1 MTCFLR
7 RVSVSL
13 THRRVRESYVVILS
27 GCIKV
32 SLRFVLIF
40 ILTRQFFL
48 LLFCSQCCFL
58 DGSKEPP
65 LIHIRLLND
74 FLCKKSQIKFLE
86 IFAMPNKKFNHHSLY
101 LRERKKMYSFLTT
114 LQTTPALM
122 LCLPRH
128 TRHNHTLRRR
138 PTNWLWRRAGCRS
151 LALWK
156 EKERLLLVSG
166 SCRGERSAVSSFA
179 DWSGWF
185 TPPPNLILLVVTL
198 LI

>member
-1 MTCFLR
+1 MHKSQSAVRSHLHFNT
-7 RVSVSL
+7 SVL
-13 THRRVRESYVVILS
+13 FA
-27 GCIKV
+27 
-32 SLRFVLIF
+32 FVL
-40 ILTRQFFL
+40 LSM
-48 LLFCSQCCFL
+48 LFPRWIK
-58 DGSKEPP
+58 GAP

-74 FLCKKSQIKFLE
+74 FLCKKSQIKILE
-86 IFAMPNKKFNHHSLY
+86 IFAMPNKKLNHHSLY

-138 PTNWLWRRAGCRS
+138 PTDWLWRRAGCRS

-185 TPPPNLILLVVTL
+185 TPPQILSYLWSL
-198 LI
+198 C